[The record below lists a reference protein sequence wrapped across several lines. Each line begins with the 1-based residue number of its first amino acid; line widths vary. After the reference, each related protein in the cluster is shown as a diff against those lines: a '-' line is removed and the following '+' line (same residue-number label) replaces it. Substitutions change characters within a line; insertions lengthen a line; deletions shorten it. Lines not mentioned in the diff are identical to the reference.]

1 MYGRAAGAATDPDA
15 MRTGRHARPAA
26 AIPPEP
32 AVLLRLPQAAARMS
46 ISLSKLYLLLDD
58 PRWRRRLRAVKIGE
72 TWRIPAAAIE
82 RLGGSGR

>member
-1 MYGRAAGAATDPDA
+1 
-15 MRTGRHARPAA
+15 
-26 AIPPEP
+26 
-32 AVLLRLPQAAARMS
+32 MS